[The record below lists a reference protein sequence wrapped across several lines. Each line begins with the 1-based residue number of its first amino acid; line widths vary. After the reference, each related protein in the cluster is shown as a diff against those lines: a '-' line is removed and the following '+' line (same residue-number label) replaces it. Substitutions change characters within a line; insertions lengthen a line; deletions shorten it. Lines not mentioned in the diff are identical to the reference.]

1 MGSALMIQLRE
12 DADSRVAMLKARME
26 ALKKRREARA
36 GVGAGAGAGAVKKGV
51 TKAKLANGQ
60 AAGES

>member
-1 MGSALMIQLRE
+1 MALMIGRRE

-36 GVGAGAGAGAVKKGV
+36 GAGAGAGVVKKGV
-51 TKAKLANGQ
+51 TKAKAANGE